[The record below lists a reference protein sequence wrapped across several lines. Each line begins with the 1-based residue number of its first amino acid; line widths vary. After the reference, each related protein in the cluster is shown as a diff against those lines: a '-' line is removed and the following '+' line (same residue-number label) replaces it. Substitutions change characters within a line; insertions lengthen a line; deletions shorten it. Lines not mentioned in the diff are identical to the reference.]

1 MDFIKQ
7 IQRKHNEYMYQA
19 QPHGLGSIREE
30 NYNSPHGSFESCNF
44 PHGLGSIREENY
56 NSQNYHEENFHG

>member
-7 IQRKHNEYMYQA
+7 IQRKHDEYMYQA

-30 NYNSPHGSFESCNF
+30 NYNS
-44 PHGLGSIREENY
+44 
-56 NSQNYHEENFHG
+56 QNYQEDNFHG